1 MGEDKLSNRQF
12 VLIALIIIIC
22 GIAILGHDYFLS
34 KKSNAYESMSILLSQ
49 EPEGTEPDTVDPDV
63 SVVTTT
69 DNSNDSSSNN
79 SNNSNNSNSSNSSG
93 DTSGRVKKVR
103 RTYNYVGRLKIPKIR
118 LNRGFVKYGTTGN
131 NVNQNVAIMR
141 GSSYPS
147 TENSNFILAAH
158 NGSGWN
164 AFFTNVDKLVI
175 GDMAYVTYDGKQYS
189 YKLVK
194 RYKDPKGDR
203 RATIYRI
210 GNNKQLTLV
219 TCKRPDYKKYYLVL
233 IFELTD
239 EKDI

>member
-22 GIAILGHDYFLS
+22 GIAILGHDYILS
-34 KKSNAYESMSILLSQ
+34 KRSGAYESMSILLSQ
-49 EPEGTEPDTVDPDV
+49 EPEGTVADSTEPDV
-63 SVVTTT
+63 SVTTT
-69 DNSNDSSSNN
+69 NNADNN
-79 SNNSNNSNSSNSSG
+79 SNG
-93 DTSGRVKKVR
+93 DTSGKVKKSNV
-103 RTYNYVGRLKIPKIR
+103 TYNYVGRLKIPKIR
-118 LNRGFVKYGTTGN
+118 LNRGFVKYGTAGN

-164 AFFTNVDKLVI
+164 AFFTNIDKLVR
-175 GDMAYVTYDGKQYS
+175 GDMAYVTYSGKQYS

-194 RYKDPKGDR
+194 RYKDPKSDGK
-203 RATIYRI
+203 ATIYRI
-210 GNNKQLTLV
+210 GNKKQLTLV

-233 IFELTD
+233 VFELTD
-239 EKDI
+239 ERDI

>member
-1 MGEDKLSNRQF
+1 MGEDKLNNRQF

-49 EPEGTEPDTVDPDV
+49 EPEGTEQDPVDPDV
-63 SVVTTT
+63 SVVNTN
-69 DNSNDSSSNN
+69 DDNNSNTSSNNGSSSN
-79 SNNSNNSNSSNSSG
+79 SASG
-93 DTSGRVKKVR
+93 DTSGRVKRIKT
-103 RTYNYVGRLKIPKIR
+103 TYNYVGRLKIPKIS

-131 NVNQNVAIMR
+131 NVNQNIAIMR

-147 TENSNFILAAH
+147 EEGSNFILAAH

-164 AFFTNVDKLVI
+164 AFFTNVDKLVV
-175 GDMAYVTYDGKQYS
+175 GDMAYVTYNGKKYS

-194 RYKDPKGDR
+194 RYKDPKGDGKV
-203 RATIYRI
+203 TINRVS
-210 GNNKQLTLV
+210 NKKQLTLV

-233 IFELTD
+233 VFELTS
-239 EKDI
+239 EIDI

>member
-22 GIAILGHDYFLS
+22 GIAILGHDYILS
-34 KKSNAYESMSILLSQ
+34 KRSGAYESMSILLSQ
-49 EPEGTEPDTVDPDV
+49 EPEGTVADSTEPDV
-63 SVVTTT
+63 SVTTT
-69 DNSNDSSSNN
+69 NNAYNN
-79 SNNSNNSNSSNSSG
+79 SNG
-93 DTSGRVKKVR
+93 DTSGKVKKSNV
-103 RTYNYVGRLKIPKIR
+103 TYNYVRRLKIPKIR
-118 LNRGFVKYGTTGN
+118 LNRGFVKYGTAGN

-164 AFFTNVDKLVI
+164 AFFTNIDKLVL
-175 GDMAYVTYDGKQYS
+175 GDMAYVTYSGKQYS

-194 RYKDPKGDR
+194 RYKDPKSDGK
-203 RATIYRI
+203 ATIYRI
-210 GNNKQLTLV
+210 GNKKQLTLV

-233 IFELTD
+233 VFELTD
-239 EKDI
+239 ERDI

>member
-22 GIAILGHDYFLS
+22 GIAILGHDYILS
-34 KKSNAYESMSILLSQ
+34 KRSGAYESMSILLSQ
-49 EPEGTEPDTVDPDV
+49 EPEGTVADSTEPDV
-63 SVVTTT
+63 SVTTT
-69 DNSNDSSSNN
+69 NNADNN
-79 SNNSNNSNSSNSSG
+79 SNG
-93 DTSGRVKKVR
+93 DTSGKVKKSNV
-103 RTYNYVGRLKIPKIR
+103 TYNYVGRLKIPKIR
-118 LNRGFVKYGTTGN
+118 LNRGFVKYGTAGN

-164 AFFTNVDKLVI
+164 AFFTNIDKLVL
-175 GDMAYVTYDGKQYS
+175 GDMAYVTYSGKQYS

-194 RYKDPKGDR
+194 RYKDPKSDGK
-203 RATIYRI
+203 ATIYRI
-210 GNNKQLTLV
+210 GNKKQLTLL

-233 IFELTD
+233 VFELTD
-239 EKDI
+239 ERDI

>member
-22 GIAILGHDYFLS
+22 GIAILGHDYFLA

-69 DNSNDSSSNN
+69 DNDNNSSNN
-79 SNNSNNSNSSNSSG
+79 SSANNSNSNSSG
-93 DTSGRVKKVR
+93 DTSGKVKRIKT
-103 RTYNYVGRLKIPKIR
+103 TYNYVGRLKIPKIK
-118 LNRGFVKYGTTGN
+118 LNRGFVKYGTAGN

-147 TENSNFILAAH
+147 EENGNFILAAH

-175 GDMAYVTYDGKQYS
+175 GDMAYVKYNGKQYS

-194 RYKDPKGDR
+194 RYKDPKGDG

-210 GNNKQLTLV
+210 SNKKQLTLV